1 MPVGTPVDVSSWP
14 ILLQK
19 SVLRTYCPSRR
30 SFEAEARPLLP
41 PAQVER
47 QPDALELT
55 LATQLRRYELNA
67 TLTQRTRSV
76 YSAAVEP
83 PVLRVYANS
92 ARWLPA

>member
-1 MPVGTPVDVSSWP
+1 
-14 ILLQK
+14 
-19 SVLRTYCPSRR
+19 
-30 SFEAEARPLLP
+30 LLP

-76 YSAAVEP
+76 Y
-83 PVLRVYANS
+83 
-92 ARWLPA
+92 